1 VTCQW
6 HSIACRTAT
15 AKPDVDTNRTARSA
29 DRRPFQQQKKEACMR
44 DRSLLA
50 SGDGPAA
57 PKPSPI
63 SQRRQVLLSGVG
75 ISLSSS
81 LGTPGLAPVTPAA
94 AQAQATSPSIRAI
107 DSAMQ
112 RRALE
117 VRQAC
122 ARQASEVPIAP
133 HPAND
138 DEVRYPTRIGTD
150 TRALP
155 HNARGEVEQAAWQ
168 AMFEACQSGD
178 PADFEKIPL
187 GGTRRL
193 GNPVGPLA
201 VSLSGIAPTQI
212 AIPAAPALASAERA
226 AEAAEVYWQALLR
239 DVPFSEY
246 QDGTSHPGVLAAAAE
261 LSRLPGFRGAKT
273 DGRVTPG
280 TLFRGGVLYFDPAD
294 PRGRAVTPAGV
305 LDGPMVSQFLLRDI
319 PFGAQWISARIRP
332 STPESDFLTE
342 YEQWLRAQ
350 NGQPVSGRPRFE
362 PTTRYIANGRDL
374 AELVRQGLTS
384 PIALGLLLGTPSAET
399 DPQFG
404 GMFPAAQ
411 APLSPTNPYRRLR
424 TQSAGGATFASTHLQ
439 AVLAQA
445 INCGPRAAYWQKWYV
460 HRTLR
465 PEAYG
470 GLAQQR
476 LADGV
481 TDYPLHADF
490 LRSEALDRTRAK
502 QGSYLLSQT
511 FPDGSPV
518 FSAYPGGGASIG
530 GAMATV
536 LKAFFD
542 ESRVIANPV
551 QPDPADPTRLV
562 PYSGPSL
569 TVGGEL
575 NKLGMNFAM
584 GRNWTGIHWWSDAA
598 ASMAIGEE
606 VAIAL
611 LRDERMTIREPF
623 EGFSLVRFDGT
634 RVTA

>member
-1 VTCQW
+1 MRD
-6 HSIACRTAT
+6 HFRNAS
-15 AKPDVDTNRTARSA
+15 KPDPASR
-29 DRRPFQQQKKEACMR
+29 EASHT
-44 DRSLLA
+44 SL
-50 SGDGPAA
+50 
-57 PKPSPI
+57 
-63 SQRRQVLLSGVG
+63 RRQVLLGG
-75 ISLSSS
+75 AGMSLGAAV
-81 LGTPGLAPVTPAA
+81 GTPGLGPVTTGA
-94 AQAQATSPSIRAI
+94 AQTPATGPPLRPI

-112 RRALE
+112 RHALE
-117 VRQAC
+117 IRQAC

-138 DEVRYPTRIGTD
+138 DEARYPTRIGTD

-168 AMFEACQSGD
+168 AMFDACQTGD
-178 PADFEKIPL
+178 AADFEKIPL

-201 VSLSGIAPTQI
+201 VSLAGITPTQI

-226 AEAAEVYWQALLR
+226 AEAVEVYWQALLR

-246 QDGTSHPGVLAAAAE
+246 HDGTSHPGVLAAAAE
-261 LSRLPGFRGAKT
+261 LSRLPGFRGAKA

-294 PRGRAVTPAGV
+294 PKGRAVTPPGV
-305 LDGPMVSQFLLRDI
+305 LDGPVVSQFLLRDM

-332 STPESDFLTE
+332 ATPDSEFLTE
-342 YEQWLRAQ
+342 HEQWLRAQ

-362 PTTRYIANGRDL
+362 ATPRYIANGRDL
-374 AELVRQGLTS
+374 AELVRVGLTS
-384 PIALGLLLGTPSAET
+384 SPIAMSMLLGTPSAEA
-399 DPQFG
+399 DPQYG

-411 APLSPTNPYRRLR
+411 APLSPSNPYRSLR
-424 TQSAGGATFASTHLQ
+424 TQSAGGATFAPTHLQ
-439 AVLAQA
+439 AVLAQGMSCA
-445 INCGPRAAYWQKWYV
+445 PRAAYWQKWYV

-476 LADGV
+476 LANGV
-481 TDYPLHADF
+481 TDYPLHDDF
-490 LRSEALDRTRAK
+490 LRSEALNRTRAK

-518 FSAYPGGGASIG
+518 FSAYPGGGASIAG
-530 GAMATV
+530 VAATV

-562 PYSGPSL
+562 PYNGPPL

-575 NKLGMNFAM
+575 NKLAMNFAM

-598 ASMAIGEE
+598 ASIAIGEA

-623 EGFSLVRFDGT
+623 DGFSLMRFDGT
-634 RVTA
+634 RVAA

>member
-1 VTCQW
+1 M
-6 HSIACRTAT
+6 SGY
-15 AKPDVDTNRTARSA
+15 S
-29 DRRPFQQQKKEACMR
+29 E
-44 DRSLLA
+44 LA
-50 SGDGPAA
+50 PERGPASRE
-57 PKPSPI
+57 PSHT
-63 SQRRQVLLSGVG
+63 SRRRQVLLGG
-75 ISLSSS
+75 AGASLGAA
-81 LGTPGLAPVTPAA
+81 LGTPSFVPVTPAA
-94 AQAQATSPSIRAI
+94 AQVPGTAPPIRPI

-117 VRQAC
+117 IRQAC

-133 HPAND
+133 HPVND
-138 DEVRYPTRIGTD
+138 DESRYPTRIGTD

-168 AMFEACQSGD
+168 TLFDACQSGD

-201 VSLSGIAPTQI
+201 VSLAGITPTQI

-246 QDGTSHPGVLAAAAE
+246 QDGTSHPDVLAAATE
-261 LSRLPGFRGAKT
+261 LSKLPGFRGAKAE
-273 DGRVTPG
+273 GRVTPG

-294 PRGRAVTPAGV
+294 PKGRAVTPPGV
-305 LDGPMVSQFLLRDI
+305 LDGPVVSQFLLRDM

-332 STPESDFLTE
+332 STPDSEFLTE

-350 NGQPVSGRPRFE
+350 NGQPVSGQPRFE
-362 PTTRYIANGRDL
+362 PTPRYIANGRDL

-384 PIALGLLLGTPSAET
+384 PIALSLLLATPSAEA
-399 DPQFG
+399 DVRYG
-404 GMFPAAQ
+404 GMFPASQ
-411 APLSPTNPYRRLR
+411 PPLSPANPYRRLR
-424 TQSAGGATFASTHLQ
+424 TQSAGGASFGPSHLQ
-439 AVLAQA
+439 TMLAQGILCA
-445 INCGPRAAYWQKWYV
+445 PRAAYWQKWYV

-470 GLAQQR
+470 GLAHQR
-476 LADGV
+476 LANSV
-481 TDYPLHADF
+481 TDYPLHDDF
-490 LRSEALDRTRAK
+490 LQSEALGRTRAK

-518 FSAYPGGGASIG
+518 FSAYPGGGASVAG
-530 GAMATV
+530 VAVTV

-542 ESRVIANPV
+542 EDRTISDPV
-551 QPDPADPTRLV
+551 QPDPGDPTRLV
-562 PYSGPSL
+562 PYSGPPL

-575 NKLGMNFAM
+575 NKLAMNFAM

-598 ASMAIGEE
+598 ASMAIGED

-623 EGFSLVRFDGT
+623 EGFSLTRLDGT
-634 RVTA
+634 RVTV

>member
-1 VTCQW
+1 M
-6 HSIACRTAT
+6 S
-15 AKPDVDTNRTARSA
+15 ARSNIAA
-29 DRRPFQQQKKEACMR
+29 DR
-44 DRSLLA
+44 
-50 SGDGPAA
+50 GPAA
-57 PKPSPI
+57 REASHGPM
-63 SQRRQVLLSGVG
+63 RREVLLGGAG
-75 ISLSSS
+75 ISLGAAF
-81 LGTPGLAPVTPAA
+81 GTSNFLLVAPAT
-94 AQAQATSPSIRAI
+94 AQALTIEPHVRPIDRA
-107 DSAMQ
+107 MH

-133 HPAND
+133 HPVNG
-138 DEVRYPTRIGTD
+138 DEARYPTRIGTD

-155 HNARGEVEQAAWQ
+155 HNARGEVEQRAWQ
-168 AMFEACQSGD
+168 ALFDACQSGD
-178 PADFEKIPL
+178 PSDFEKIPL

-201 VSLSGIAPTQI
+201 VSLAGITPTQI
-212 AIPAAPALASAERA
+212 AIPAAPALDSAERA

-239 DVPFSEY
+239 DVSFGEY
-246 QDGTSHPGVLAAAAE
+246 QDGTSHAGVLAAAAE
-261 LSRLPGFRGAKT
+261 LSSLAGFQGAKADT
-273 DGRVTPG
+273 RVTPG
-280 TLFRGGVLYFDPAD
+280 TLFRGGVLYFDAANPK
-294 PRGRAVTPAGV
+294 GRAVTPPGV
-305 LDGPMVSQFLLRDI
+305 LDGPMVSQFLLRDM

-332 STPESDFLTE
+332 ATPESEFLTDHDE
-342 YEQWLRAQ
+342 WLRAQ

-362 PTTRYIANGRDL
+362 ETPRFIANGRDL

-384 PIALGLLLGTPSAET
+384 PIALSLLLATPSAEA
-399 DPQFG
+399 DSRYG

-411 APLSPTNPYRRLR
+411 PPLSAANPYPRSR
-424 TQSAGGATFASTHLQ
+424 TQSAGGASFGPSHLQ
-439 AVLAQA
+439 AILAQGITCA
-445 INCGPRAAYWQKWYV
+445 PRAAYWQKWFV

-470 GLAQQR
+470 GLAHQR
-476 LADGV
+476 LANGV
-481 TDYPLHADF
+481 ADYPLHDDF

-511 FPDGSPV
+511 FPEGSPV
-518 FSAYPGGGASIG
+518 FSAYPGGGASVAAVAI
-530 GAMATV
+530 TV

-542 ESRVIANPV
+542 ENRAIANPV
-551 QPDPADPTRLV
+551 QPDPGDPTRLV
-562 PYSGPSL
+562 PYSGRPL

-623 EGFSLVRFDGT
+623 EGFSVTRFDGS
-634 RVTA
+634 RVTV

>member
-1 VTCQW
+1 MRG
-6 HSIACRTAT
+6 HSIMAS
-15 AKPDVDTNRTARSA
+15 KPDPATREVSHT
-29 DRRPFQQQKKEACMR
+29 
-44 DRSLLA
+44 SL
-50 SGDGPAA
+50 
-57 PKPSPI
+57 
-63 SQRRQVLLSGVG
+63 RRQVLLGGVG
-75 ISLSSS
+75 MS
-81 LGTPGLAPVTPAA
+81 LGAAVGPPGLGPVTTAA
-94 AQAQATSPSIRAI
+94 AQTPGTGPPVRPI

-112 RRALE
+112 RHALDI
-117 VRQAC
+117 RQAC
-122 ARQASEVPIAP
+122 ARQAGEVPIAP

-138 DEVRYPTRIGTD
+138 DEARYPTRIGTD

-168 AMFEACQSGD
+168 AMFDACQTGD

-193 GNPVGPLA
+193 GNPVGPMA
-201 VSLSGIAPTQI
+201 VSLAGITPTQI

-226 AEAAEVYWQALLR
+226 AEAVEVYWQALLR

-261 LSRLPGFRGAKT
+261 LSRVAGFRGAKV
-273 DGRVTPG
+273 DGRVTPS

-294 PRGRAVTPAGV
+294 PNGRAVTPPGV
-305 LDGPMVSQFLLRDI
+305 LDGPVVSQFLLRDV

-332 STPESDFLTE
+332 STPDSEFLTE
-342 YEQWLRAQ
+342 HEEWLRAQ
-350 NGQPVSGRPRFE
+350 NGQAVSGRPRFE
-362 PTTRYIANGRDL
+362 PTLRYIANGRDL

-384 PIALGLLLGTPSAET
+384 PIALGLLLGTPSAEV
-399 DPQFG
+399 DPQYG

-424 TQSAGGATFASTHLQ
+424 KQGPGGATFASTHLQ
-439 AVLAQA
+439 AVLAQGISCA
-445 INCGPRAAYWQKWYV
+445 PRAAYWQKWYV

-476 LADGV
+476 LANGI
-481 TDYPLHADF
+481 TDYPLHDDF

-502 QGSYLLSQT
+502 QGTFLLSQT

-530 GAMATV
+530 GVVATV

-542 ESRVIANPV
+542 ESRVIADPV

-562 PYSGPSL
+562 PYRGPPL

-575 NKLGMNFAM
+575 NKLGMNLAM

-598 ASMAIGEE
+598 SAMAIGEE
-606 VAIAL
+606 VGIAV
-611 LRDERMTIREPF
+611 LRDERMTLREPF
-623 EGFSLVRFDGT
+623 DGFSFTRFDGT

>member
-1 VTCQW
+1 MSA
-6 HSIACRTAT
+6 HSSIA
-15 AKPDVDTNRTARSA
+15 A
-29 DRRPFQQQKKEACMR
+29 DR
-44 DRSLLA
+44 
-50 SGDGPAA
+50 GPAA
-57 PKPSPI
+57 REASHT
-63 SQRRQVLLSGVG
+63 SLRRQVLLGGAG
-75 ISLSSS
+75 ISLGAA
-81 LGTPGLAPVTPAA
+81 LGTPGLLPVTPAA
-94 AQAQATSPSIRAI
+94 AQAPTTEPHGRPT
-107 DSAMQ
+107 DSAAMR

-117 VRQAC
+117 IRQAC

-133 HPAND
+133 HPVNG
-138 DEVRYPTRIGTD
+138 DEARYPTRIGTD

-168 AMFEACQSGD
+168 ALFDACQSGD

-193 GNPVGPLA
+193 GNPIGPLA
-201 VSLSGIAPTQI
+201 VSLAGITPTQI

-239 DVPFSEY
+239 DVSFSEY

-261 LSRLPGFRGAKT
+261 LSSLPGFRGAKAER
-273 DGRVTPG
+273 RVTPG
-280 TLFRGGVLYFDPAD
+280 TLFRGSVLYYDPAD
-294 PRGRAVTPAGV
+294 PKGRAVTPPGV
-305 LDGPMVSQFLLRDI
+305 LDGPMVSQFLLRDM
-319 PFGAQWISARIRP
+319 PLGAQWISARIRP
-332 STPESDFLTE
+332 ATPDSEFLTE
-342 YEQWLRAQ
+342 YEEWLRAQ
-350 NGQPVSGRPRFE
+350 NGQSVSGRPRFE
-362 PTTRYIANGRDL
+362 PTPRYIANGRDL

-384 PIALGLLLGTPSAET
+384 PIALSLLLATPSAEA
-399 DPQFG
+399 DSRYG

-411 APLSPTNPYRRLR
+411 PPLSPANPYRRLR
-424 TQSAGGATFASTHLQ
+424 AQSAGSASFGPSHLQ
-439 AVLAQA
+439 AILAQGIICA
-445 INCGPRAAYWQKWYV
+445 PRAAYWQKWFV

-476 LADGV
+476 LANGV
-481 TDYPLHADF
+481 TDYPLHDDF

-511 FPDGSPV
+511 FPEGSPV
-518 FSAYPGGGASIG
+518 FSAYPGGGASV
-530 GAMATV
+530 AAVAVTV

-542 ESRVIANPV
+542 ESRTIANPV
-551 QPDPADPTRLV
+551 QPDPGDPTRLV
-562 PYSGPSL
+562 PYTGPPL

-611 LRDERMTIREPF
+611 LRDDRMTIREPF
-623 EGFSLVRFDGT
+623 EGFSLTRFDGS
-634 RVTA
+634 RVTV

>member
-1 VTCQW
+1 MSA
-6 HSIACRTAT
+6 HPSIA
-15 AKPDVDTNRTARSA
+15 A
-29 DRRPFQQQKKEACMR
+29 DRRPAAGEASHN
-44 DRSLLA
+44 SL
-50 SGDGPAA
+50 
-57 PKPSPI
+57 
-63 SQRRQVLLSGVG
+63 RRQLLLGGASIPLGAA
-75 ISLSSS
+75 
-81 LGTPGLAPVTPAA
+81 LGTSGLLPVTPAA
-94 AQAQATSPSIRAI
+94 AQAPTTEPPVRPI

-117 VRQAC
+117 IRQAC

-133 HPAND
+133 HPVNG
-138 DEVRYPTRIGTD
+138 DEARYPTRIGTD

-168 AMFEACQSGD
+168 ALFDACQSGD

-193 GNPVGPLA
+193 GNPIGPLA
-201 VSLSGIAPTQI
+201 VSLAGITPTQI

-239 DVPFSEY
+239 DVSFSEY

-261 LSRLPGFRGAKT
+261 LSRLPGFRGAKAET
-273 DGRVTPG
+273 RVTPG

-294 PRGRAVTPAGV
+294 PKGRAVTPPGV
-305 LDGPMVSQFLLRDI
+305 LDGPMVSQFLLRDM

-332 STPESDFLTE
+332 ATPDSEFLTE
-342 YEQWLRAQ
+342 YEEWLRAQ
-350 NGQPVSGRPRFE
+350 NGQSVSGRPRFE
-362 PTTRYIANGRDL
+362 PTPRYIANGRDL

-384 PIALGLLLGTPSAET
+384 PIALSLLLATPSAEA
-399 DPQFG
+399 DSRYG

-411 APLSPTNPYRRLR
+411 PPLSPTNPYRRLR
-424 TQSAGGATFASTHLQ
+424 TQSAGGASFGPSHLQ
-439 AVLAQA
+439 AILAQGISCA
-445 INCGPRAAYWQKWYV
+445 PRAAYWQKWFV

-470 GLAQQR
+470 GLAHQR
-476 LADGV
+476 LANGV
-481 TDYPLHADF
+481 TDYPLHDDF

-502 QGSYLLSQT
+502 QASYLLSQT
-511 FPDGSPV
+511 FPEGSPV
-518 FSAYPGGGASIG
+518 FSAYPGGGASV
-530 GAMATV
+530 AAVAVTV

-542 ESRVIANPV
+542 ESRTISNPV
-551 QPDPADPTRLV
+551 QPDPGDPTRLV
-562 PYSGPSL
+562 PYTGPPL

-598 ASMAIGEE
+598 ASLVIGEE

-623 EGFSLVRFDGT
+623 EGFSLTRFDGS
-634 RVTA
+634 RVTV